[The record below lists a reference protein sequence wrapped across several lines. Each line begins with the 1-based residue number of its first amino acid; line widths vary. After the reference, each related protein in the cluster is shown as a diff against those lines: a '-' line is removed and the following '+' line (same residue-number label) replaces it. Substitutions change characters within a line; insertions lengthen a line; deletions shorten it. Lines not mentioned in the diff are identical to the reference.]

1 MKQYFGIV
9 LLIIIGFGCQKQNT
23 DEVSTDATA
32 ANPDWTETSHSNDA
46 EPDYAIVFPQEK
58 VNTIEITLGKAIW
71 EKIKT
76 DMVAKGK
83 GTFGVGGNAGGGGNP
98 AGGPGGNPGG
108 GGPGGNA
115 GGVPD
120 FGDEPEYFEST
131 IKFNGKTW
139 NNVGFR
145 LKGNSTLSSTWK
157 SGVYKL
163 PFRLKFDEFED
174 QYPEIKNQR
183 LYGFKDLSFSAA
195 VKDNS
200 LIREKVTADIFRM
213 AGIPAAQTAFYKV
226 YIDFGEGQKYCGIY
240 TTVELIDDTMLK
252 NQLGEDDGNIYKPE
266 STFSSFNKDN
276 FEKKNNEDAADWS
289 DVQNTLAA
297 LNATNRTSD
306 PTAWR
311 TNLEKYMNMEHFVK
325 WLAVNTTLVNWDT
338 YGAMAH
344 NHYLYNHSTQKLVW
358 IPWDNNEALTSNA
371 RVNLNLSGVNNS
383 WPLIKYVADDPV
395 YYAKYKAYVKD
406 FNTNV
411 FTTSKMNQLFDN
423 ATNLIT
429 PYVNGSEKEVSPY
442 SNLGSL
448 SNFSAAL
455 PILKQ
460 HVVTRNKLVEE
471 FVK

>member
-83 GTFGVGGNAGGGGNP
+83 GTFGDGGNAGGGGNP

-213 AGIPAAQTAFYKV
+213 AGIPAAQTAFYKI
-226 YIDFGEGQKYCGIY
+226 YIYFTHQK
-240 TTVELIDDTMLK
+240 
-252 NQLGEDDGNIYKPE
+252 
-266 STFSSFNKDN
+266 
-276 FEKKNNEDAADWS
+276 
-289 DVQNTLAA
+289 
-297 LNATNRTSD
+297 
-306 PTAWR
+306 
-311 TNLEKYMNMEHFVK
+311 
-325 WLAVNTTLVNWDT
+325 
-338 YGAMAH
+338 
-344 NHYLYNHSTQKLVW
+344 
-358 IPWDNNEALTSNA
+358 
-371 RVNLNLSGVNNS
+371 
-383 WPLIKYVADDPV
+383 
-395 YYAKYKAYVKD
+395 
-406 FNTNV
+406 V
-411 FTTSKMNQLFDN
+411 F
-423 ATNLIT
+423 I
-429 PYVNGSEKEVSPY
+429 
-442 SNLGSL
+442 
-448 SNFSAAL
+448 
-455 PILKQ
+455 I
-460 HVVTRNKLVEE
+460 
-471 FVK
+471 